1 MREKLL
7 TRALEK
13 VLKNYQDDKEKL
25 EKEDKDNKAASE
37 ILELLLK
44 KLNG

>member
-7 TRALEK
+7 ARALEK

-25 EKEDKDNKAASE
+25 KKEDKDNKAASE
-37 ILELLLK
+37 ILELLLN